1 MKPGILSLVG
11 LVGVLL
17 ACSAACGAMEEK
29 PGSPGEAIFW
39 DQCVMCHGRVGDL
52 KMSGAKDLTKSALTK
67 GEMIAIVTTAIE
79 IVTRMVLMFV
89 TVALI
94 LSKPWARATCD
105 TVASSTDASD
115 GAARRMDARNL
126 IPSPSVGQ

>member
-1 MKPGILSLVG
+1 MAMKPGILSLVG

-39 DQCVMCHGRVGDL
+39 DQCVMCHGRMGDL

-67 GEMIAIVTTAIE
+67 GEMIAIVTNGKAGMIGYGE
-79 IVTRMVLMFV
+79 R
-89 TVALI
+89 
-94 LSKPWARATCD
+94 LSKKEVEEVVDHVRSLHEVAR
-105 TVASSTDASD
+105 SD
-115 GAARRMDARNL
+115 N
-126 IPSPSVGQ
+126 